1 MTPDFNT
8 MGTPAHS
15 AAAVR
20 GVCRGRS
27 VIGWSSEIC
36 ISENS
41 LAYKIPTLSSHK
53 KTAKTRHKEIMLSA
67 PTWTI
72 KEAM

>member
-1 MTPDFNT
+1 MTPGFNT

-15 AAAVR
+15 TAV
-20 GVCRGRS
+20 VCRGRS

-36 ISENS
+36 ISENN
-41 LAYKIPTLSSHK
+41 LAYKIPNLSQ
-53 KTAKTRHKEIMLSA
+53 HKETVKMTYKETMRSA
-67 PTWTI
+67 STWTI